1 MKLILILSIFALAS
15 CKKET
20 DCQTVQCQ
28 CREVTYIQ
36 GNQGYWTEQSS
47 TAKSSMDC
55 GLNGSVTQTWNV
67 LQPAWVV
74 YYKKQIVCD

>member
-1 MKLILILSIFALAS
+1 MKRLILIAGLFALAS

-20 DCQTVQCQ
+20 PSTPMCQ
-28 CREVTYIQ
+28 CREVTFIQ

-55 GLNGSVTQTWNV
+55 GLNGTVTQTWNV
-67 LQPAWVV
+67 MQPAWVV